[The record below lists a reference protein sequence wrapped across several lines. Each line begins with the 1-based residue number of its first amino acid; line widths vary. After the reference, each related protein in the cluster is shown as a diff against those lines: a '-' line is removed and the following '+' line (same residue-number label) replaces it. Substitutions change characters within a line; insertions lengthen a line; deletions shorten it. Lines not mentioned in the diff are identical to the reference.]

1 MTFRALTAIERPY
14 TFKQSANG
22 YEELGCIGYLRAD
35 FGSTGKEFYSTWN
48 ELMTEFKTAA
58 FTQEFDIVI
67 NTLRFAAE
75 YGKVLS
81 CREHLKAYCN
91 ANPNSAFNDDRN
103 HYGFRA
109 DTEKH
114 TYLFRLNPNK
124 GEYNIYC
131 YCYLKERFDNGIK

>member
-1 MTFRALTAIERPY
+1 MLFRVLTANEMPY
-14 TFKQSANG
+14 TFKQTADG
-22 YEELGCIGYLRAD
+22 YEQLGCIGYLRAD
-35 FGSTGKEFYSTWN
+35 FGSSGKEFYSTWN
-48 ELMTEFKTAA
+48 ELIPELKTDT
-58 FTQEFDIVI
+58 FSQEFDIVI

-91 ANPNSAFNDDRN
+91 ANPNSAFNDGRN

-109 DTEKH
+109 DTEKY

-131 YCYLKERFDNGIK
+131 YCYIKEKFDSNIK

>member
-1 MTFRALTAIERPY
+1 MLFRVLTANEMPY
-14 TFKQSANG
+14 TFKQTADG
-22 YEELGCIGYLRAD
+22 YEQLGCIGYLRAD
-35 FGSTGKEFYSTWN
+35 FGSSGKEFYSTWN
-48 ELMTEFKTAA
+48 ELIPELKTDT
-58 FTQEFDIVI
+58 FSQEFDIVI

-81 CREHLKAYCN
+81 CREHLKEYCN
-91 ANPNSAFNDDRN
+91 ANPNSAFNDGRN

-109 DTEKH
+109 DTEKY

-131 YCYLKERFDNGIK
+131 YCYIKEKFDSNIK